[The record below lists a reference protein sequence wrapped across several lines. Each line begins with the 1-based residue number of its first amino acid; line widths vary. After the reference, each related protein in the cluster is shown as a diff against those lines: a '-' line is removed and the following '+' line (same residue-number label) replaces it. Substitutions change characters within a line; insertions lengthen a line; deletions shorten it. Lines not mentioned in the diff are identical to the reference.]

1 MSNKEAGGTPV
12 TPTNAAGADRTE
24 VRAPGG
30 VGRYGI
36 DDAQTR
42 VEVRLRYA
50 GIPLTRVAG
59 RAAGTIEVPTD
70 LTSVNIAVR
79 VDVGDLTSIGGH
91 HAARPGHD
99 VEPAAAAVAT
109 FEASRMEPILESY
122 VTHDGDRPLWA
133 LVGDLTLGGVMRPAR
148 IAVGVV
154 RTVDDGDA
162 VVFSGSATLR
172 CSDFG
177 IRRPGRLLSNTFHL
191 RITGMAY
198 RDEV

>member
-1 MSNKEAGGTPV
+1 V
-12 TPTNAAGADRTE
+12 TPTNTAAADRAE
-24 VRAPGG
+24 VRPRGG

-59 RAAGTIEVPTD
+59 RAEGAIEVPSD
-70 LTSVNIAVR
+70 LMSVNMSVR
-79 VDVGDLTSIGGH
+79 VDIGDLTSFGGH
-91 HAARPGHD
+91 RAARPGRD
-99 VEPAAAAVAT
+99 VERAVAAVAT

-133 LVGDLTLGGVMRPAR
+133 LVGDLTLGGVTRPAR

-177 IRRPGRLLSNTFHL
+177 IRRPGRLLSDTFHL
-191 RITGMAY
+191 RIVGIAY
-198 RDEV
+198 RDDS